1 MRLILLGPPGVGKGT
16 QARTIQE
23 NYRIPQISTGDILR
37 EEVAENTSLGRYAKS
52 FMEKGSL
59 VPDEVIIEMVQK
71 RIQRPENRDGYVLDG
86 FPRTVA
92 QAEALDRVLELR
104 RSSIDLVLSL
114 ELDEE
119 ELVGRLAGR
128 MVCEKCGA
136 VFHLRFHPPQSEGS
150 CDRCGGSLVQ
160 REDDLEETIR
170 RRLQVYRAQTA
181 PLIDY
186 YRRRGKLE
194 EVSAAGKV
202 EAVKERIDQ
211 VLKGRL
217 QAGP

>member
-1 MRLILLGPPGVGKGT
+1 VGKGT

-23 NYRIPQISTGDILR
+23 NYRISQISTGDLLR
-37 EEVAENTSLGRYAKS
+37 EEAAEDTSLGRYAKS

-59 VPDEVIIEMVQK
+59 VPDEVIIEMVRK
-71 RIQRPENRDGYVLDG
+71 RIERSENREGYILDG

-92 QAEALDRVLELR
+92 QAEALDRVLELEG
-104 RSSIDLVLSL
+104 SAIDLVLSL

-128 MVCEKCGA
+128 RVCARCGA
-136 VFHLRFHPPQSEGS
+136 VFHLRFHRPQSEGL

-160 REDDLEETIR
+160 REDDLEETVR

-186 YRRRGKLE
+186 YRRRGKIA
-194 EVSAAGKV
+194 EVSAAGKA
-202 EAVKERIDQ
+202 EAVSERIDQ

-217 QAGP
+217 QARP